1 MICALIVLIVLPLFD
16 YARCLK
22 KRENVFMADFFMMCL
37 TFSLM
42 NAFLESFFFR
52 RADPVWLLVVMACF
66 GLRMTARVPIAT
78 RINSHKTS

>member
-1 MICALIVLIVLPLFD
+1 
-16 YARCLK
+16 
-22 KRENVFMADFFMMCL
+22 MADFFMMCL

-66 GLRMTARVPIAT
+66 GLRMTARIPIAT
-78 RINSHKTS
+78 RV